1 MNQGNLKN
9 MVVLKNLPSNIVEE
23 AIVILKSN
31 NKVKHIKKKKKNRSK
46 INLEK
51 KKKEKDYLIK
61 EAEILV
67 SNYISILEQKKKDK
81 NINNKKL
88 NHKYIKVRNYA
99 LVASLIIFLEGLVI
113 LIK

>member
-31 NKVKHIKKKKKNRSK
+31 NKVKHIEKIEKNRSK
-46 INLEK
+46 INLEE